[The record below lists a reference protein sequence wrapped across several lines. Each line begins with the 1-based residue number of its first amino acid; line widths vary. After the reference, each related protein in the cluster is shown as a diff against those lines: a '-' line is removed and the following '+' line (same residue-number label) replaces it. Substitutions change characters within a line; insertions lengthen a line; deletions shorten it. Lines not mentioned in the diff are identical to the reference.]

1 MHWWSYYKPWLPQEN
16 YYYASEHTGFTP
28 NDKRTDATYTKFA
41 SIDDRLDPF
50 HWYLAYIKFGYG
62 RCTDH
67 ASKDIRA
74 GLLSREEGKKLIKK
88 IQIRKIK
95 IQNHL

>member
-1 MHWWSYYKPWLPQEN
+1 MHFVVILQTLASTEN

-62 RCTDH
+62 R
-67 ASKDIRA
+67 ASRDASSDIRC
-74 GLLSREEGKKLIKK
+74 GHITREKA
-88 IQIRKIK
+88 
-95 IQNHL
+95 